1 MDAAAPLISIASDT
15 EIKRAPAGVKICQEF
30 CEVKRPRWPWKQ
42 KLEKRCCNVAN
53 KVRDE
58 ETCAMDAGGV
68 TGHCADAVD
77 ED

>member
-1 MDAAAPLISIASDT
+1 MAVEA
-15 EIKRAPAGVKICQEF
+15 EAGTTVL
-30 CEVKRPRWPWKQ
+30 PWKQ

-58 ETCAMDAGGV
+58 ETCAMDEGGV